1 VRSPARV
8 ATAVSALAAMLV
20 AGCAGTRVEDG
31 VFHSDKGYR
40 VAIPGGE
47 WTVASDSGA
56 DLTLRH
62 RDGRSGIVVNA
73 ACDAAR
79 TRGPLAVLARHLL
92 SGLRER
98 SVVTREDVSVNGR
111 TARHAIVEGRAGDA
125 GEPVRIELYVMR
137 DDRCL
142 YDFLYVAPPETFDAR
157 RPDFERVV
165 HGFRTE

>member
-1 VRSPARV
+1 
-8 ATAVSALAAMLV
+8 MLV
-20 AGCAGTRVEDG
+20 AGCAGTRVEEG
-31 VFHSDKGYR
+31 VFHSEKGYR
-40 VAIPGGE
+40 VAMPGGD
-47 WTVASDSGA
+47 WTVVSDGAA

-73 ACDAAR
+73 GCGVAR
-79 TRGPLAVLARHLL
+79 TRGSLAVLARHLL

-98 SVVTREDVSVNGR
+98 SVVVREDVSVNGR

-125 GEPVRIELYVMR
+125 GETVRLELYVMR

-142 YDFLYVAPPETFDAR
+142 YDFLYVAPPDTFDAR

-165 HGFRTE
+165 RGFRTE